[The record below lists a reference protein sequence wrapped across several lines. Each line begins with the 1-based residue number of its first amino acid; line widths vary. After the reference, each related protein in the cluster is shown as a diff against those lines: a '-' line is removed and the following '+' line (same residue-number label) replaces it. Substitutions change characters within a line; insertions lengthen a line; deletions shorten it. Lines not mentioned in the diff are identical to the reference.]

1 MRRARIQIAPQRGT
15 LSAGPTAA
23 TGTRFRLEMGAVVRV
38 LLADDHVLVRAGI
51 RALLEALPGLE
62 IVGEVSDGR
71 SALDLVLKARPD
83 VAFLDI
89 AMPGL
94 NGIEVAERAARE
106 APNTRVVMLSMHNTS
121 NHVVRALRAGAAG
134 YLLKDAAADEL
145 PVLLRAVMNGETYL
159 SPAIA
164 KHVVDG
170 FLQRGSGEVDAADN
184 PVELLT
190 PRQREILQL
199 VAEGRSTKEVAS
211 LLSLSI
217 KTVEAHRSQIMDR
230 LDIHDLPGLVRF
242 AIRTGLVASDR

>member
-1 MRRARIQIAPQRGT
+1 
-15 LSAGPTAA
+15 
-23 TGTRFRLEMGAVVRV
+23 

-51 RALLEALPGLE
+51 RALLEALPG
-62 IVGEVSDGR
+62 IQIIGEVSDGR
-71 SALDLVLKARPD
+71 AALEALLKDRPD
-83 VAFLDI
+83 IAFLDI

-121 NHVVRALRAGAAG
+121 SHVVRALRAGAAG

-145 PVLLRAVMNGETYL
+145 PVLLRAVGNGETYL

-170 FLQRGSGEVDAADN
+170 FLQRNTAEPDAADN
-184 PVELLT
+184 PVEILT

-217 KTVEAHRSQIMDR
+217 KTVEAHRSQIMER

>member
-1 MRRARIQIAPQRGT
+1 MQ
-15 LSAGPTAA
+15 
-23 TGTRFRLEMGAVVRV
+23 
-38 LLADDHVLVRAGI
+38 
-51 RALLEALPGLE
+51 

-71 SALDLVLKARPD
+71 AALDALLKDRPD

-89 AMPGL
+89 AMPGM

-121 NHVVRALRAGAAG
+121 SHVVRALRAGAAG

-145 PVLLRAVMNGETYL
+145 PVLLRAVMSGETYL

-170 FLQRGSGEVDAADN
+170 FLQRNSAELDAGDN
-184 PVELLT
+184 PVEILT

-211 LLSLSI
+211 LLTLSI
-217 KTVEAHRSQIMDR
+217 KTVEAHRSQIMER

>member
-1 MRRARIQIAPQRGT
+1 M
-15 LSAGPTAA
+15 
-23 TGTRFRLEMGAVVRV
+23 
-38 LLADDHVLVRAGI
+38 LVRAGI
-51 RALLEALPGLE
+51 RALLEALPGLQ
-62 IVGEVSDGR
+62 IIGEFSDGR
-71 SALDLVLKARPD
+71 TALEALLKERPD

-89 AMPGL
+89 AMPGM

-106 APNTRVVMLSMHNTS
+106 VPSTRVVMLSMHNTS
-121 NHVVRALRAGAAG
+121 SHVVRALRAGAAG

-145 PVLLRAVMNGETYL
+145 PVLLRAVANGETYL

-170 FLQRGSGEVDAADN
+170 FLQRNSAEPDATDN
-184 PVELLT
+184 PVEILT

-217 KTVEAHRSQIMDR
+217 KTVEAHRSQIMER

>member
-1 MRRARIQIAPQRGT
+1 M
-15 LSAGPTAA
+15 
-23 TGTRFRLEMGAVVRV
+23 RV

-51 RALLEALPGLE
+51 RALLEALPGLQ
-62 IVGEVSDGR
+62 IVAEVSDGR
-71 SALDLVLKARPD
+71 AALEALLKDRPD
-83 VAFLDI
+83 IAFLDI

-106 APNTRVVMLSMHNTS
+106 APSTRVVMLSMHNTS
-121 NHVVRALRAGAAG
+121 SHVVRALRAGAAG

-170 FLQRGSGEVDAADN
+170 FLQRNTAEPDAPDN
-184 PVELLT
+184 PVEILT

>member
-1 MRRARIQIAPQRGT
+1 
-15 LSAGPTAA
+15 
-23 TGTRFRLEMGAVVRV
+23 
-38 LLADDHVLVRAGI
+38 LADDHVLVRAGI
-51 RALLEALPGLE
+51 RALLEALPGLQ
-62 IVGEVSDGR
+62 IVGEFSDGR
-71 SALDLVLKARPD
+71 AALEGMLKDRPD

-106 APNTRVVMLSMHNTS
+106 VPSTRVVMLSMHNTS
-121 NHVVRALRAGAAG
+121 SHVVRALRAGAAG

-145 PVLLRAVMNGETYL
+145 PVLLRAVSNGETYL

-170 FLQRGSGEVDAADN
+170 FLQRNTTEPEAADN
-184 PVELLT
+184 PVEILT

-199 VAEGRSTKEVAS
+199 VAEGRSTKEVAT
-211 LLSLSI
+211 LLTLSI

>member
-1 MRRARIQIAPQRGT
+1 
-15 LSAGPTAA
+15 
-23 TGTRFRLEMGAVVRV
+23 
-38 LLADDHVLVRAGI
+38 
-51 RALLEALPGLE
+51 LLEALPGLQ
-62 IVGEVSDGR
+62 IVGEFSDGR
-71 SALDLVLKARPD
+71 AALEGLLKDRPD

-94 NGIEVAERAARE
+94 NGIEVAERASRE
-106 APNTRVVMLSMHNTS
+106 VPSTRVVMLSMHNTS
-121 NHVVRALRAGAAG
+121 SHVVRALRAGAAG

-145 PVLLRAVMNGETYL
+145 PVLLRAVANGETYL

-170 FLQRGSGEVDAADN
+170 FLQRNTTEPEAADN
-184 PVELLT
+184 PVEILT

-199 VAEGRSTKEVAS
+199 VAEGRSTKEVAT
-211 LLSLSI
+211 LLTLSI

>member
-1 MRRARIQIAPQRGT
+1 VSKTHDDRVTWALRPGGFVRI
-15 LSAGPTAA
+15 
-23 TGTRFRLEMGAVVRV
+23 

-51 RALLEALPGLE
+51 RALLEALPNLQ
-62 IVGEVSDGR
+62 IVSECSDGR
-71 SALDLVLKARPD
+71 AALEALLKERPD

-106 APNTRVVMLSMHNTS
+106 VPSTRVVMLSMHNTS
-121 NHVVRALRAGAAG
+121 SHVVRALRAGAAG

-145 PVLLRAVMNGETYL
+145 PVLLRAVANGETYL

-170 FLQRGSGEVDAADN
+170 FLQRNSTEPEAADN
-184 PVELLT
+184 PVEILT

-199 VAEGRSTKEVAS
+199 VAEGRSTKEVAT
-211 LLSLSI
+211 LLNLSI

>member
-1 MRRARIQIAPQRGT
+1 M
-15 LSAGPTAA
+15 
-23 TGTRFRLEMGAVVRV
+23 RV

-51 RALLEALPGLE
+51 RALLEALPGLQ
-62 IVGEVSDGR
+62 IIGEVSDGR
-71 SALDLVLKARPD
+71 AALEALLKDRPD

-89 AMPGL
+89 AMPGM

-106 APNTRVVMLSMHNTS
+106 APKTRVVMLSMHNTS
-121 NHVVRALRAGAAG
+121 SHVVRALRAGAAG

-170 FLQRGSGEVDAADN
+170 FLQRNTAEPDAADN
-184 PVELLT
+184 PVEILT

-217 KTVEAHRSQIMDR
+217 KTVEAHRSQIMER

>member
-1 MRRARIQIAPQRGT
+1 
-15 LSAGPTAA
+15 
-23 TGTRFRLEMGAVVRV
+23 VRV

-51 RALLEALPGLE
+51 RALLEALPGLK
-62 IVGEVSDGR
+62 IVGEFSDGR
-71 SALDLVLKARPD
+71 AALEGLLKDRPD

-89 AMPGL
+89 AMPGM

-106 APNTRVVMLSMHNTS
+106 VPNTRVVMLSMHNTS
-121 NHVVRALRAGAAG
+121 SHVVRALRAGAAG

-145 PVLLRAVMNGETYL
+145 PVLLRAVSNGETYL

-170 FLQRGSGEVDAADN
+170 FLQRNTTEPEAPDN
-184 PVELLT
+184 PVEILT

-211 LLSLSI
+211 LLTLSI
-217 KTVEAHRSQIMDR
+217 KTVEAHRSQIMER

>member
-1 MRRARIQIAPQRGT
+1 
-15 LSAGPTAA
+15 
-23 TGTRFRLEMGAVVRV
+23 VRV

-51 RALLEALPGLE
+51 RALLEALPGLQ
-62 IVGEVSDGR
+62 IVGEFSDGR
-71 SALDLVLKARPD
+71 AALDALLKDRPD

-106 APNTRVVMLSMHNTS
+106 SPSTRVVMLSMHNTS
-121 NHVVRALRAGAAG
+121 SHVVRALRAGAAG

-145 PVLLRAVMNGETYL
+145 PVLLRAVTNGETYL

-170 FLQRGSGEVDAADN
+170 FLQRNSTEPEAADN
-184 PVELLT
+184 PVEILT

>member
-1 MRRARIQIAPQRGT
+1 
-15 LSAGPTAA
+15 
-23 TGTRFRLEMGAVVRV
+23 
-38 LLADDHVLVRAGI
+38 
-51 RALLEALPGLE
+51 LLEALPGLE

-71 SALDLVLKARPD
+71 AALELVLKARPD

-106 APNTRVVMLSMHNTS
+106 APATRVVMLSMHNTS

-170 FLQRGSGEVDAADN
+170 FLQRGNSEPIADDN

-199 VAEGRSTKEVAS
+199 VAEGRSTKEVAT